1 MKVSEFATVVT
12 GGTPKT
18 SQSEYW
24 SGDIQ
29 WMSSGE
35 VNEGRVY
42 STKKRITR
50 LGLENSNAQIL
61 PVDSVMIALAGQGK
75 TRGMTAI
82 LKTETTC
89 NQSLA
94 AILPSPSFDS
104 EYLYLSLSSRYKE
117 IRAMSGSEGRSGL
130 NLKMIKSIEVVLPDL
145 GTQKKIVTKIKALE
159 NAISLTDQLLT
170 QTELLKKGFI
180 SQLLAR
186 KSKLFTH
193 NPYDTKWRAVQLGDI
208 LEYEQPTKY
217 IVDGTNYH
225 SSNQLPVLTAGKTFV
240 LGYTDEKEGVFEEGL
255 PVIIFDDFTTDMKYV
270 DFPFKIKSSAMKILK
285 GKQKGNNIKL
295 IYELMKGLSFSPANH
310 KRHWISEYQ
319 NLFIELPD
327 PDEQERIAEIID
339 QFDKQALVNKRLK
352 DKQIELKRGLTKEL
366 LGGRI
371 RV

>member
-1 MKVSEFATVVT
+1 M
-12 GGTPKT
+12 
-18 SQSEYW
+18 
-24 SGDIQ
+24 
-29 WMSSGE
+29 
-35 VNEGRVY
+35 
-42 STKKRITR
+42 
-50 LGLENSNAQIL
+50 
-61 PVDSVMIALAGQGK
+61 
-75 TRGMTAI
+75 
-82 LKTETTC
+82 
-89 NQSLA
+89 
-94 AILPSPSFDS
+94 
-104 EYLYLSLSSRYKE
+104 
-117 IRAMSGSEGRSGL
+117 
-130 NLKMIKSIEVVLPDL
+130 
-145 GTQKKIVTKIKALE
+145 
-159 NAISLTDQLLT
+159 
-170 QTELLKKGFI
+170 
-180 SQLLAR
+180 
-186 KSKLFTH
+186 
-193 NPYDTKWRAVQLGDI
+193 
-208 LEYEQPTKY
+208 
-217 IVDGTNYH
+217 
-225 SSNQLPVLTAGKTFV
+225 TAGKTFV